1 MSNGFLAIR
10 SITLQDPFLDFYED
24 TKEVKLV
31 LQKELYEKDQDVVD
45 IKCGTKR
52 TYIEHVSYILVT
64 GYVLIVSTN

>member
-31 LQKELYEKDQDVVD
+31 FTERVIWERPRCCRHL
-45 IKCGTKR
+45 
-52 TYIEHVSYILVT
+52 
-64 GYVLIVSTN
+64 